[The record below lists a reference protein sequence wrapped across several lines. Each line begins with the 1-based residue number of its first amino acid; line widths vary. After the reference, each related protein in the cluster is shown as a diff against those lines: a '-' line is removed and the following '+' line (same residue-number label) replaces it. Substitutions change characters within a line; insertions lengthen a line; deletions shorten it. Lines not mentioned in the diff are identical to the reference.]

1 MNDLPDTVGK
11 ALGFAL
17 AVYDQTASNGG
28 PLDRINATRSRLT
41 ALTEQEIF
49 TPDVAAV
56 LDGMCAGL
64 TTYMQEV
71 RRKETGV
78 NRLSDYLL

>member
-17 AVYDQTASNGG
+17 AIYDQTSTNDG
-28 PLDRINATRSRLT
+28 PLDHINATRNRLT

-56 LDGMCAGL
+56 LEGLCAGL

-78 NRLSDYLL
+78 NRFSDYLL